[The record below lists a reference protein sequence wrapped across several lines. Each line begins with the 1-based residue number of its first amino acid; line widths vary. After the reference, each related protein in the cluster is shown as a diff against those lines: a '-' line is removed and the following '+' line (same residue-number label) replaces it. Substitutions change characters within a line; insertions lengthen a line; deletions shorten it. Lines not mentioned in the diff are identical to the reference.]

1 MNQSILKL
9 PMTHPT
15 PGNPPRAFYFFAKIL
30 VIIDNYCITVW
41 NSIIIFHIKLKKLKP
56 YDFDYIN

>member
-15 PGNPPRAFYFFAKIL
+15 PGKIL

>member
-1 MNQSILKL
+1 MRICSLANLMNQSILKL

-15 PGNPPRAFYFFAKIL
+15 PGKIL